1 MSLSIFTNWAVGA
14 INGYKQKENG
24 LPNGIKYGTL
34 GLSTLV
40 GMAKV
45 LGTEFSQSVRPAH
58 KLAAGFIAMPVIVGT
73 TFCLGH
79 HLGKAV
85 CYAEDTPYKSKSI
98 ITNPIH
104 PLSSTNI

>member
-40 GMAKV
+40 GTIKV
-45 LGTEFSQSVRPAH
+45 LGSEFSPSVRPAH
-58 KLAAGFIAMPVIVGT
+58 RLAGIFIGVPVLVGT

-85 CYAEDTPYKSKSI
+85 RYAEDTPYKGESI
-98 ITNPIH
+98 VTNPIH
-104 PLSSTNI
+104 PLSSTSI